1 MEKVTGCLNSKPLF
15 FVTLS
20 NGYISMSLSY
30 F

>member
-1 MEKVTGCLNSKPLF
+1 MEKVTGCFNSKPLF
-15 FVTLS
+15 FMTLS